1 MGLLDMITGLLS
13 KKGKKGTKGGAAAG
27 GLPDLGG
34 VMGMLGGGGQAGLL
48 KALLPALM
56 GAGALG
62 GKVGGLG
69 GLLGKLTGGGL
80 GAKADSWVGTGANEP
95 VDPDE
100 LEAALGADTV
110 DEVAKEAGVSRDEAK
125 GGLAKLLPSLVDKV
139 TPGGKVPDQ
148 GQLGS
153 LLSKLDVKSLLG

>member
-1 MGLLDMITGLLS
+1 MGLLDMVTGLLG
-13 KKGKKGTKGGAAAG
+13 KKGKKGGAAAG
-27 GLPDLGG
+27 GLPDLGSLTS
-34 VMGMLGGGGQAGLL
+34 MLGGGGQAGVL

-56 GAGALG
+56 GSGALG
-62 GKVGGLG
+62 KLGGLG
-69 GLLGKLTGGGL
+69 GILSKLNGGGL
-80 GAKADSWVGTGANEP
+80 GNKADSWVGTGANEP

-100 LEAALGADTV
+100 LEQALGADTV
-110 DEVAKEAGVSRDEAK
+110 DEVAREAGVSRDEAK
-125 GGLAKLLPSLVDKV
+125 GGLAKLLPTLVDKV